1 MKYFDR
7 ISTIQMA
14 EPIPPLENVEDNP
27 ELKQLGTRLFE
38 GKKIRRTSSNTKLYI
53 GDHIGVSDISEYQSI
68 IEEFNGE
75 HLLFADRLSR
85 LTDRSH
91 MAESVLFVLTNHF
104 CILNSRLGPND
115 TIPTYEIGLIQK
127 ISTSKQ
133 TDNAIVI
140 HLPDYHSELLMT
152 PFKTEL
158 VSILYQQYQ
167 AITRNELPI
176 EFQDTIRLPVSEA
189 ADFEINFVR
198 GGSGVKMTLFCVAS
212 ESRVV

>member
-1 MKYFDR
+1 M
-7 ISTIQMA
+7 T
-14 EPIPPLENVEDNP
+14 EPIPPLENLEGSA
-27 ELKQLGTRLFE
+27 ELKQLATRLFE
-38 GKKIRRTSSNTKLYI
+38 GKKKRRQSSDSKNYL
-53 GDHIGVSDISEYQSI
+53 GDHIGVSEIPEYQSI
-68 IEEFNGE
+68 IEAFNGE

-91 MAESVLFVLTNHF
+91 MAESVLFVLSNHF
-104 CILNSRLGPND
+104 CILNPRLGPNE

-140 HLPDYHSELLMT
+140 HLPDFHSELVMT

-158 VSILYQQYQ
+158 VAILCQQYKT
-167 AITRNELPI
+167 ITNNDLTLD
-176 EFQDTIRLPVSEA
+176 FQDTIRLAVSES